1 MLVNDLIW
9 FDTEAENSGQDI
21 LHKGNINLVPDNLKY
36 VLDFLADLPF
46 VNEGIH
52 LVFDDGRH
60 QGNHLFKLFVIN
72 TEDCNNL
79 VSRQHQIFF
88 KSHRVRNFILRK
100 GFALNGRIGTQCH
113 SVLLDGA
120 EFVEGVAQGV
130 HHFFLHARLEVIGG
144 LNLCCGSFLL
154 FLCADN
160 IHNVLCGVDG
170 FMGDFADAQVVF
182 FRNADNKE
190 QDENQEE
197 CDNSHQDTLETRRTK
212 PF

>member
-1 MLVNDLIW
+1 M
-9 FDTEAENSGQDI
+9 
-21 LHKGNINLVPDNLKY
+21 
-36 VLDFLADLPF
+36 
-46 VNEGIH
+46 NEGIH

-60 QGNHLFKLFVIN
+60 QGNHLFKLFVVN

-130 HHFFLHARLEVIGG
+130 HHFFLHARLEVICR
-144 LNLCCGSFLL
+144 LNQCRCSFLL

-160 IHNVLCGVDG
+160 IHNILCGVDG

-182 FRNADNKE
+182 LRNADNKE
-190 QDENQEE
+190 QDEDQEE
-197 CDNSHQDTLETRRTK
+197 CDNSHQDTFETRRTK
-212 PF
+212 PFREGFTFCFPDFHGRTGGCIFAHCCSFPSFSLAAYASTICCTSS